1 MHEYAAVFLKAFPQQ
16 AGIATV
22 GLDQDQLPW
31 DGSPKDEIRNRPD
44 PGSRFN
50 CSLADPPREGIDDP
64 LVIVCRF
71 GNRFELG
78 TGV

>member
-1 MHEYAAVFLKAFPQQ
+1 MDEHAAVFLKAFPQQ
-16 AGIATV
+16 AGIAMV

-31 DGSPKDEIRNRPD
+31 DSSLKDEIRNRAD
-44 PGSRFN
+44 PRSRFN

-64 LVIVCRF
+64 LVIVSRF
-71 GNRFELG
+71 ANRFELG